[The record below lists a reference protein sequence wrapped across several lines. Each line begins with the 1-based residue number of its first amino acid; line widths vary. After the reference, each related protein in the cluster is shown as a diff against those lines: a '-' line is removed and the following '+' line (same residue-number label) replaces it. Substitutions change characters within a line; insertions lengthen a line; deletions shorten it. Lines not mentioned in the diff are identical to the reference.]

1 MYIFSGLMETT
12 KLPKIFKF
20 SMLWN
25 ILPYFGFLHEWKWIL
40 QSLNKK
46 TQMMWNLNKDAFI
59 YWGGWQKFKLK
70 LDYNKATLKP
80 IRDLELFTFET
91 IVFCLVD
98 SEMRC
103 LYPDWFKYNIFIPL
117 IDQLDEGK
125 MILFDAKIHKMT
137 TPFSIWSKNE
147 IEHIMQSTLWTYFN
161 SNSRK
166 WSK

>member
-1 MYIFSGLMETT
+1 MSIFSGLMETT
-12 KLPKIFKF
+12 KLPEIFKF
-20 SMLWN
+20 SVLWN

-40 QSLNKK
+40 QSLNKE

-59 YWGGWQKFKLK
+59 YWGGRQKLK
-70 LDYNKATLKP
+70 LKLNYNKATLKP

-91 IVFCLVD
+91 IIFCLVD
-98 SEMRC
+98 SKMIWKH
-103 LYPDWFKYNIFIPL
+103 LNWFKYNIFIPL

-125 MILFDAKIHKMT
+125 MILFDARTREMT

-161 SNSRK
+161 SDSIK
-166 WSK
+166 CSK

>member
-1 MYIFSGLMETT
+1 MSIFSGLMKTT

-20 SMLWN
+20 SVLWN

-59 YWGGWQKFKLK
+59 YWGGRQKFKLT
-70 LDYNKATLKP
+70 LNYNKATLKP

-125 MILFDAKIHKMT
+125 MILFDARTHEMT

-161 SNSRK
+161 SDSIK
-166 WSK
+166 CSK